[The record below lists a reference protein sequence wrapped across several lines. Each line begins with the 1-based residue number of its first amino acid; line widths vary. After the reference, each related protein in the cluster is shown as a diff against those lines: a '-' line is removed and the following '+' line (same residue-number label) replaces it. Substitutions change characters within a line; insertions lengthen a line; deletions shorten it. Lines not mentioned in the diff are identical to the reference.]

1 MQRGEEGTKIIGYE
15 IEEKIYLGPYFT
27 IPKINSRW
35 IIEINVKDTTIK
47 LVKDNIE
54 EYLYDLGL
62 GKVFLNR
69 TQRK

>member
-1 MQRGEEGTKIIGYE
+1 MQRGKEGTKIIGYG
-15 IEEKIYLGPYFT
+15 IEEKIYLGAYFT

-35 IIEINVKDTTIK
+35 IIEINVKDTAIK